1 MARTLMY
8 IVGSVKEDCTYTLKI
23 DSKCQSYV
31 RVDSKGTTGQD
42 FTIVANGKNKNKVS
56 ITFTY
61 DQNDKKGKFFLT
73 IPKSNSLLIYIYLLS
88 ILNSINA
95 TAQKMRC
102 GIYIIIALTSF
113 LPISAYSYLR
123 TFSKMPHS
131 RFNIFL
137 VKCRNYKGLQ
147 VFCIR
152 TVNFPEYIISLL
164 TLAK

>member
-1 MARTLMY
+1 MY

-73 IPKSNSLLIYIYLLS
+73 IPKSNSLLIYIY
-88 ILNSINA
+88 
-95 TAQKMRC
+95 
-102 GIYIIIALTSF
+102 IY
-113 LPISAYSYLR
+113 YQY
-123 TFSKMPHS
+123 
-131 RFNIFL
+131 
-137 VKCRNYKGLQ
+137 
-147 VFCIR
+147 
-152 TVNFPEYIISLL
+152 
-164 TLAK
+164 